1 MSKRKTKRKPK
12 TLDELKTLV
21 GSKPRVTFR
30 DAQNNALTGVAYSV
44 RREMSGKDEALIVL
58 IKDVVGRTS
67 ILTYHVNSKRVLF

>member
-12 TLDELKTLV
+12 TLDELKALV
-21 GSKPRVTFR
+21 IGHPRVTFR

-44 RREMSGKDEALIVL
+44 RREKSGKDDTFIIL

-67 ILTYHVNSKRVLF
+67 LMPFHVNSRRVLF